1 MKSEVKNYFLIVF
14 GDENSKSKAFDIL
27 DPLSENGFNFLESTN
42 SFIATFQSVF
52 YAKDLE
58 ILLIDAEI
66 KFVVCEIIPTLF
78 SANLGDLNKI
88 LFLDFNPNVEH
99 KFYEEFVETENK
111 IEIDLTLDE
120 LLELVSTKGYDYLTK
135 KQKEKLDGYSKHI

>member
-14 GDENSKSKAFDIL
+14 GDDRCKSKAFDIL
-27 DPLSENGFNFLESTN
+27 DPLTENGFNFLESTT
-42 SFIATFQSVF
+42 SFMATFQSVF

-58 ILLIDAEI
+58 ILLVDAKI
-66 KFVVCEIIPTLF
+66 KFVVCEIVPTLF

-88 LFLDFNPNVEH
+88 LFMDINPKTEH
-99 KFYEEFVETENK
+99 KLYEDFIETDNT
-111 IEIDLTLDE
+111 IEVDLTLDE
-120 LLELVSTKGYDYLTK
+120 LLELVSKKGYKYLTK